1 VDRGG
6 VAVALPVVV
15 EPSWSWIHDACP
27 IWCPRGNQEWWLVP
41 LVGSET
47 GNAVPGQRPKSCR
60 PRWDLMAETRKWLSD
75 NYDLACR
82 CKYKHGRP
90 WKCTFICHVSS
101 VKLFPALW
109 YCVVQHAAA
118 SILLYFFCYSS
129 VMIQMS
135 VKLITYISH
144 VHAKML

>member
-1 VDRGG
+1 MGG

-60 PRWDLMAETRKWLSD
+60 PCWDLMAETRKWLSD

-82 CKYKHGRP
+82 CKCNYASMVGREN
-90 WKCTFICHVSS
+90 VRSS
-101 VKLFPALW
+101 AM
-109 YCVVQHAAA
+109 
-118 SILLYFFCYSS
+118 SLL
-129 VMIQMS
+129 
-135 VKLITYISH
+135 
-144 VHAKML
+144 